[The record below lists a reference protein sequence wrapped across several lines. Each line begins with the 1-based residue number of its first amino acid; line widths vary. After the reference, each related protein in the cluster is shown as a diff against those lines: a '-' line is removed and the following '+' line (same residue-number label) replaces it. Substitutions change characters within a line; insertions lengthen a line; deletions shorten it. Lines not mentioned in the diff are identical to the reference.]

1 MFNFDPSQ
9 MDPKVLMQMSELVR
23 QLPPDKLNRMQ
34 SLMHNMM
41 AGFDVSKDL
50 EEFEKSL
57 PPGFREKLMAIVGSN
72 PSAFAGA
79 GPAAAA
85 AGGIRPPSVSMTG
98 SSSTSSTAST
108 SSTTSADL
116 PGSLREAR
124 LTILRAVADGRMSPD
139 EAERLLFSEG

>member
-23 QLPPDKLNRMQ
+23 QLPPEKLNRMQ

-41 AGFDVSKDL
+41 AGYDVSKDL

-57 PPGFREKLMAIVGSN
+57 PPGFREKLMGIVSSQPN
-72 PSAFAGA
+72 AFAGTM
-79 GPAAAA
+79 
-85 AGGIRPPSVSMTG
+85 GGAKPPGASTIQPP
-98 SSSTSSTAST
+98 SSSTDSS
-108 SSTTSADL
+108 SAL
-116 PGSLREAR
+116 PGNLREAR
-124 LTILRAVADGRMSPD
+124 LTILRAVAEGHMSPD

>member
-57 PPGFREKLMAIVGSN
+57 PPGFREKLLAIVSSQPN
-72 PSAFAGA
+72 AFAGA
-79 GPAAAA
+79 M
-85 AGGIRPPSVSMTG
+85 GGAKGMGGATIQPPSSTVTTTG
-98 SSSTSSTAST
+98 ATIDTSSAE
-108 SSTTSADL
+108 APKNL
-116 PGSLREAR
+116 HEAR
-124 LTILRAVADGRMSPD
+124 LTILRAVAQGHMTPD
-139 EAERLLFSEG
+139 EAEKLLFSEG